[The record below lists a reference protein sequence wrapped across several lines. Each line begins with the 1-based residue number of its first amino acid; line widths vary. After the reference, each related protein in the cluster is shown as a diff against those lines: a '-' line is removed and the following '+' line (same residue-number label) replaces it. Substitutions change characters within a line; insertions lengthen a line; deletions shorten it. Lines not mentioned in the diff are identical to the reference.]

1 MVQATSL
8 PTKSVAVSI
17 NDTHYNNTQDLVS
30 FMLSVVK
37 LNVIMLN
44 VVAPFFWLNFN

>member
-1 MVQATSL
+1 MVQSTSL

-17 NDTHYNNTQDLVS
+17 NDNQYSNTQDLVS
-30 FMLSVVK
+30 FMLSVIK
-37 LNVIMLN
+37 LNVVMLN